1 MKTSLPLITLLAGF
15 WFIAC
20 AAAPAK
26 KEPPLN
32 ATNSVALNKPFHPR
46 VAAKDTGVQQGIQK
60 YAAEAKARVGVGA
73 LDLETGEYF
82 SLDGDAHFPM
92 QSVYKLPISLAVIK
106 QFEDQHLDLDQQVAV
121 AKTDLV
127 RPGLHSPIR
136 EKFPEGTEMSVR
148 ELIQYALGESDGT
161 ASDVLLRIVGGGQKV
176 QEYLATLGITDMKVK
191 DSEKD
196 MYLDWQYQYNNYSS
210 PAAAVDLLQALYEG
224 RALSNDS
231 DREMILQVMTN
242 SSPGPKRIK
251 GLLGDAPLAHK
262 TGTSG
267 SKNGITAATNDI
279 GIVSLPN
286 GKHFAIA
293 VFVTDSSAD
302 EHTREAAIAKI
313 SKVFYDRW
321 SR

>member
-1 MKTSLPLITLLAGF
+1 MKTYLPLITLVAGF

-20 AAAPAK
+20 AASATKETSPA
-26 KEPPLN
+26 
-32 ATNSVALNKPFHPR
+32 ASNSIALNKPFHPR
-46 VAAKDTGVQQGIQK
+46 VAAKDPGVQQEIQK

-73 LDLETGEYF
+73 VDLETGEYF
-82 SLDGDAHFPM
+82 SLDGEAHFPM
-92 QSVYKLPISLAVIK
+92 QSVYKLPISLALVK
-106 QFEDQHLDLDQQVAV
+106 QYEDQHLNLDQKVTV
-121 AKTDLV
+121 AKEDLV
-127 RPGLHSPIR
+127 RRGLRSPIR
-136 EKFPEGTEMSVR
+136 DKFPDGTEMSVR
-148 ELIQYALGESDGT
+148 ELIQYALEESDGT
-161 ASDVLLRIVGGGQKV
+161 ASDVLLRIAGGGQKV
-176 QEYLATLGITDMKVK
+176 QEYLATLGITDLKVK

-224 RALSNDS
+224 RALSIDA
-231 DREMILQVMTN
+231 DREMILQMMTN
-242 SSPGPKRIK
+242 SSPGAKRIK
-251 GLLGDAPLAHK
+251 GLLVDTPVAHK

-267 SKNGITAATNDI
+267 SKNGISAATNDI

-302 EHTREAAIAKI
+302 EHTREATIAKI